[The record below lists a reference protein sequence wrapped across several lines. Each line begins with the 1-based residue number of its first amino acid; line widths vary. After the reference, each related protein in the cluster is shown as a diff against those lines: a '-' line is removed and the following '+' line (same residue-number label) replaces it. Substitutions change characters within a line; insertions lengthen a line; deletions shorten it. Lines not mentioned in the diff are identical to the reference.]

1 MMIAE
6 LPHSGFETE
15 DEIYKRAQKV
25 KQFCRDFLAAHPIK
39 KNEKIAV
46 VCHSKL
52 IASVTADGFK
62 GKGATAELTNY
73 IWTKNAEV
81 LPVEL

>member
-6 LPHSGFETE
+6 LPHGAFETE
-15 DEIYKRAQKV
+15 DELYARGQKV
-25 KQFCRDFLAAHPIK
+25 KQVCRDFLAAHPIK
-39 KNEKIAV
+39 KNERVAV

-52 IASVTADGFK
+52 IASITADGVK
-62 GKGATAELTNY
+62 GKGAAAKLNNF

-81 LPVEL
+81 LPIDI